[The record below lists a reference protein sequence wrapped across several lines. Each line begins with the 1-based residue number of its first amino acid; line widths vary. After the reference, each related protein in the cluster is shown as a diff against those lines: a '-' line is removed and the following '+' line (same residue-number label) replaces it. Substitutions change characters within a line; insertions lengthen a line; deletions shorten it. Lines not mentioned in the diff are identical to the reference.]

1 MRPNKLKIILSF
13 DRLRWK
19 TFPELVGVTA
29 AMHVPPSDF
38 SRVKE
43 LAHSLK
49 VNVLIL
55 EYESVSNVFTGKKR
69 LHIQGEADFSIEIA
83 ERFRKG
89 ERLW

>member
-1 MRPNKLKIILSF
+1 MRPDKVKIILSF

-19 TFPELVGVTA
+19 TFPVLVGVTA
-29 AMHVPPSDF
+29 AMHVPASDF

-55 EYESVSNVFTGKKR
+55 EYESVNNMFSGKKR
-69 LHIQGEADFSIEIA
+69 LHIQGEADFSMEMA
-83 ERFRKG
+83 ERFRQG